1 MKKFVLI
8 ILWLAVVQ
16 TVHAQKW
23 PDDGTRKVRI
33 TDPDHTIVA
42 ELDPDAHPSLETD
55 RSYFW
60 YGGNMIHSTQ
70 GGYSG
75 KLLDGNYQEF
85 YPSKGL
91 KEQGKFKKGLKQGLW
106 KAWDEAGTLTQT
118 ITWKRGKKQG
128 DFQYYNAQGTLKQSG
143 NYQDDVMQGKV
154 YNYIGPDSV
163 QVVKY
168 KDGNVAKPAPVTEP
182 HWWDKIKKIKFK
194 KKPAAGAKK

>member
-1 MKKFVLI
+1 MKRFVI
-8 ILWLAVVQ
+8 VILCLAAVQ
-16 TVHAQKW
+16 TVLAQKW

-33 TDPDHTIVA
+33 TDPERTIVA
-42 ELDPDAHPSLETD
+42 ELDPDAHPSVETD

-60 YGGNMIHSTQ
+60 YSGNMIHSTQ

-91 KEQGKFKKGLKQGLW
+91 KELGKFKKGLKQGLW
-106 KAWDEAGTLTQT
+106 KVWDEAGTLTQS
-118 ITWKRGKKQG
+118 ITWKQGKKQG
-128 DFQYYNAQGTLKQSG
+128 EFQYYNAQGTLKQSG
-143 NYQDDVMQGKV
+143 KYQDDVMQGKV
-154 YNYIGPDSV
+154 RNYVGSDSV

-168 KDGNVAKPAPVTEP
+168 KDGKVAKPVPPTDH
-182 HWWDKIKKIKFK
+182 HWWDKVKKIKFK